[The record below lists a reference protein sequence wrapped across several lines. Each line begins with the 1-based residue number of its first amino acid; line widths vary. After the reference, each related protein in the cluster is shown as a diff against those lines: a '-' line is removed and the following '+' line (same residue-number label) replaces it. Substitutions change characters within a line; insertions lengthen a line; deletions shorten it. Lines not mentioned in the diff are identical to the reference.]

1 MKKILIAIGLFCG
14 LSTTVIAQEKTP
26 HIVLIT
32 IDGFRPDFYLEEQ
45 WGMHTVRELMKNGV
59 ADKAVTPIF
68 PSVTYP
74 DHTTIITGELPAQ
87 HGIVYNNI
95 FDPATGS
102 QKWYWDYSAIKIPTL
117 YDVVKQKK
125 LTSANVIWPVT
136 VNAPIDYN
144 VPDIWDLNNGYDR
157 RSITALYTTPYSL
170 WREIQNEATGTLRAK
185 DWTMT
190 EEELI
195 MDENIARMGSYMIQQ
210 YQPNLLTLHFPC
222 TDHYEHQDGLDSPLV
237 RASVAGADRA
247 IKTIIEALD
256 RSKLKDNYVII
267 ITGDHGFEKITHHLQ
282 PNIWLKDAGLLD
294 DAKTMDWKA
303 MFHTQGGSAFL
314 RVQGK
319 DKVKTIEK
327 VKALLEK
334 QPQEIRNRYRMISKE
349 ELQKLGAD
357 PEAEL
362 ALTGLDHTTFGGGLK
377 GKVLSKLNKE
387 GGAHGFLN
395 SDKSMQTGFVAFG
408 KGIKQGVVIEQMT
421 LIDIC
426 PFISE
431 LLELDFKFLSKEL
444 KQQLLSI

>member
-1 MKKILIAIGLFCG
+1 MKKIWMVIGLLCS
-14 LSTTVIAQEKTP
+14 LTATVVAKEKIP
-26 HIVLIT
+26 HVILIT
-32 IDGFRPDFYLEEQ
+32 IDGFRPNFYLEED
-45 WGMHTVRELMKNGV
+45 WGMHTVRKLMKNGV
-59 ADKAVTPIF
+59 AAKAVTPIF

-74 DHTTIITGELPAQ
+74 DHTTIITGEFPSK

-95 FDPATGS
+95 FDPASGS
-102 QKWYWDYSAIKIPTL
+102 QKWYWDYSAIQIPTL
-117 YDVVKQKK
+117 YDVVKQKQM
-125 LTSANVIWPVT
+125 TSANVIWPVT

-170 WREIQNEATGTLRAK
+170 WREIQNEATGTLRAE

-190 EEELI
+190 DEELI
-195 MDENIARMGSYMIQQ
+195 MDENIARMGSYMIQK
-210 YQPNLLTLHFPC
+210 YNPNFLTLHFPC

-256 RSKLKDNYVII
+256 RSKLKDNYVVI
-267 ITGDHGFEKITHHLQ
+267 ITGDHGFEKITHRLQ
-282 PNIWLKDAGLLD
+282 PNVWLKEAGLLN
-294 DAKTMDWKA
+294 DAKAMDWDA
-303 MFHTQGGSAFL
+303 LFHAQGGSAFL

-319 DKVKTIEK
+319 DKAKTVEK

-334 QPQEIRNRYRMISKE
+334 QPQQIRSRYRILSKH
-349 ELQKLGAD
+349 ELQLLGAD

-362 ALTGLDHTTFGGGLK
+362 ALTGLNHTTFGGGVK
-377 GKVLSKLNKE
+377 GEVFSQLPKE

-408 KGIKQGVVIEQMT
+408 KGVKKGVVLDQMALT
-421 LIDIC
+421 DIS
-426 PFISE
+426 PLISE
-431 LLELDFKFLSKEL
+431 LMQLDFKTLPIHL
-444 KQQLLSI
+444 KKQLLIE

>member
-1 MKKILIAIGLFCG
+1 M
-14 LSTTVIAQEKTP
+14 
-26 HIVLIT
+26 
-32 IDGFRPDFYLEEQ
+32 
-45 WGMHTVRELMKNGV
+45 
-59 ADKAVTPIF
+59 
-68 PSVTYP
+68 
-74 DHTTIITGELPAQ
+74 
-87 HGIVYNNI
+87 
-95 FDPATGS
+95 
-102 QKWYWDYSAIKIPTL
+102 
-117 YDVVKQKK
+117 
-125 LTSANVIWPVT
+125 
-136 VNAPIDYN
+136 
-144 VPDIWDLNNGYDR
+144 
-157 RSITALYTTPYSL
+157 

-185 DWTMT
+185 DWAMT

-267 ITGDHGFEKITHHLQ
+267 ITGDHGFEKITHRLQ

-319 DKVKTIEK
+319 NKVKTIEK
-327 VKALLEK
+327 VKTLLEK

-377 GKVLSKLNKE
+377 GEVLSKLNKE

-408 KGIKQGVVIEQMT
+408 KGIKQGVVIEQMA